1 MVDSVPVVEVAPV
14 LVVEIVP
21 RLPEIVPVAV
31 VEIVPV
37 LVVEIVPDLV
47 VEIVPDFPN
56 TGTEAATIKIPAQ
69 TMDLRIFMVLLLVLE
84 RLGLVGFRYAL

>member
-1 MVDSVPVVEVAPV
+1 MGDWVPVVEMTPV

-21 RLPEIVPVAV
+21 RLPGIVPVAV

-47 VEIVPDFPN
+47 VEIVPVFPN
-56 TGTEAATIKIPAQ
+56 TGTEAAMTRIPAQ
-69 TMDLRIFMVLLLVLE
+69 TIDLRIFMVLLL
-84 RLGLVGFRYAL
+84 GA